1 MAGRLAAAGL
11 ILAAGALAS
20 CGSGRPLPQPTLP
33 TTAPAPPPTTVA
45 PPPAQSTALPWPMYG
60 VGGARLRAVSAPRL
74 RPPFRRQWTFH
85 GRALLEFPPVLGYGS
100 LFEEAFDGRLFS
112 LDPATGHVRWRY
124 NAHRCGWSSP
134 ALGEHLVFAA
144 FIAHRSC
151 SSPLRNGELLAF
163 SPATGRIRWRRAI
176 GPCESSPLVANGM
189 VYIGDQD
196 GRVEAFDARTGR
208 LRWRFDTGAPIKAS
222 PTLGGGRIYIGNYA
236 GQLFALDA
244 LTGRLRWRDI
254 AFGNFYS
261 TAAVS
266 GGRVYVGSLDGYVYA
281 FSAASGKLVWRFGT
295 RGYVYASP
303 ALWRGR
309 LVLVGSYD
317 GYFYAIDAGTG
328 SLRWGFHAEAPIS
341 GAASVVGGLV
351 YFSSFAHRT
360 WALTAG
366 SGQVAQTWA
375 DGEYSPAVAGFGRL
389 YLVGLGRI
397 YALAPR

>member
-1 MAGRLAAAGL
+1 MWQRPAVAAADPVDHGPG
-11 ILAAGALAS
+11 AAAHEGGAAARTEYGAALADVRRRR
-20 CGSGRPLPQPTLP
+20 RPASRRLGAA
-33 TTAPAPPPTTVA
+33 TA
-45 PPPAQSTALPWPMYG
+45 TALPPAVDVPRPG
-60 VGGARLRAVSAPRL
+60 AARVPSRARLR
-74 RPPFRRQWTFH
+74 H
-85 GRALLEFPPVLGYGS
+85 
-100 LFEEAFDGRLFS
+100 LFEEAFDGRLFA

-144 FIAHRSC
+144 FIAHSSC

-196 GRVEAFDARTGR
+196 GRVEAFDARTGL

-244 LTGRLRWRDI
+244 RTGRLRWRDI
-254 AFGNFYS
+254 GFGNFYS

-281 FSAASGKLVWRFGT
+281 FSAGNGELVLRPRD
-295 RGYVYASP
+295 RGYVYAS
-303 ALWRGR
+303 LR
-309 LVLVGSYD
+309 LARSRLVGSYD
-317 GYFYAIDAGTG
+317 RLLRSTPGTCGWAFNAG
-328 SLRWGFHAEAPIS
+328 A
-341 GAASVVGGLV
+341 
-351 YFSSFAHRT
+351 
-360 WALTAG
+360 
-366 SGQVAQTWA
+366 
-375 DGEYSPAVAGFGRL
+375 
-389 YLVGLGRI
+389 
-397 YALAPR
+397 